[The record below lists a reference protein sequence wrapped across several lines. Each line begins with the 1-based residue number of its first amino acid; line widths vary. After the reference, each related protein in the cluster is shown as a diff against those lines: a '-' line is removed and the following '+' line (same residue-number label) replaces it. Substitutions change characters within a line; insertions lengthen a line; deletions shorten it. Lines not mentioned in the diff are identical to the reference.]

1 MEAHHEYRVHAFGA
15 GGRNGVVHAEGV
27 LSSISFSAPPE
38 FLGEPGRWTP
48 EHFLVAAVASC
59 FVSTFSGIAEKSCLG
74 FASFNLEAE
83 GVLGNE
89 DGIWRFTEIKLRPV
103 VTVLKEED
111 RDRVIRLLEKA
122 EKSCLIARSLPFKVT
137 LFPAVKI
144 EEELSVPA
152 RVTLMKSTPEHEKA
166 ICALD
171 GSAQGTKSEGL
182 YPTRGLDAKRI
193 GDLLKLPVN

>member
-15 GGRNGVVHAEGV
+15 GGRNGVVSAEGV

-59 FVSTFSGIAEKSCLG
+59 FVSTFSSMAENSRLE
-74 FASFNLEAE
+74 FASFNMDAE

-103 VTVLKEED
+103 VAILNEVD
-111 RDRVIRLLEKA
+111 RDRIISLLGKA
-122 EKSCLIARSLPFKVT
+122 EKSCLIARSLQCKVV

-144 EEELSVPA
+144 PEEFSVPA
-152 RVTLMKSTPEHEKA
+152 GV
-166 ICALD
+166 
-171 GSAQGTKSEGL
+171 
-182 YPTRGLDAKRI
+182 
-193 GDLLKLPVN
+193 

>member
-15 GGRNGVVHAEGV
+15 GGRNGVVSAEGV

-48 EHFLVAAVASC
+48 EHFLVAAAASC
-59 FVSTFSGIAEKSCLG
+59 FVSTFSSMAEKSRLE
-74 FASFNLEAE
+74 FASFNMDAE

-103 VTVLKEED
+103 VAILNEVD
-111 RDRVIRLLEKA
+111 RDRIIRLLGKA
-122 EKSCLIARSLPFKVT
+122 EKSCLIARSLQCKVV

-144 EEELSVPA
+144 PEEFSAPA
-152 RVTLMKSTPEHEKA
+152 RLE
-166 ICALD
+166 
-171 GSAQGTKSEGL
+171 AQRQDDQRSLTT
-182 YPTRGLDAKRI
+182 PTRRLQ
-193 GDLLKLPVN
+193 

>member
-1 MEAHHEYRVHAFGA
+1 MEAHREYRVHAFGA
-15 GGRNGVVHAEGV
+15 GGRNGVVSAEGV

-59 FVSTFSGIAEKSCLG
+59 FVSTFSGMAEKSRLE
-74 FASFNLEAE
+74 FASFNMDAE

-103 VTVLKEED
+103 VASLNEED
-111 RDRVIRLLEKA
+111 RDRIIRLLGKA
-122 EKSCLIARSLPFKVT
+122 EKSCLIARSLQCKVV

-144 EEELSVPA
+144 QEEFSVPA
-152 RVTLMKSTPEHEKA
+152 GV
-166 ICALD
+166 
-171 GSAQGTKSEGL
+171 
-182 YPTRGLDAKRI
+182 
-193 GDLLKLPVN
+193 

>member
-15 GGRNGVVHAEGV
+15 GGRNGVVSAEGV

-59 FVSTFSGIAEKSCLG
+59 FVSTFSSMAEKSRLE
-74 FASFNLEAE
+74 FASFNMDAE

-103 VTVLKEED
+103 VAILNEVD
-111 RDRVIRLLEKA
+111 RDRIIRLLGKA
-122 EKSCLIARSLPFKVT
+122 EKSCLIARSLQCKVV

-144 EEELSVPA
+144 PEEFSVPA
-152 RVTLMKSTPEHEKA
+152 GV
-166 ICALD
+166 
-171 GSAQGTKSEGL
+171 
-182 YPTRGLDAKRI
+182 
-193 GDLLKLPVN
+193 